1 MANVLSQ
8 SEIDELLKSLN
19 AGIFPVDKES
29 KPEMRVKELQLQAGK
44 QIYKEQLRLSAIYSK
59 AIPGF

>member
-29 KPEMRVKELQLQAGK
+29 KPEMRVKK
-44 QIYKEQLRLSAIYSK
+44 YNFRLANKFTKSN
-59 AIPGF
+59 